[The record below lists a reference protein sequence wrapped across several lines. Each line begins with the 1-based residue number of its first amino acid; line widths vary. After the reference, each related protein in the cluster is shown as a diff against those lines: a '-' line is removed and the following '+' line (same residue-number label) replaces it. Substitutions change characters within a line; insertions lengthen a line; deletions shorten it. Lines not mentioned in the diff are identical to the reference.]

1 VALVQSRGLVTFL
14 VLASLGCGEVCADDT
29 SDSEK
34 IERSAFMEADLA
46 LEQFRAIQAAVRTGT
61 CSEVAEWVSFPFSFR
76 PPNSRGPTVI
86 AQSAFCRHFPVIFDS
101 MRSRAFLDQKLVD
114 AAVAKGG
121 FYFGK
126 SGIWVIAECPRDWD
140 QPCPPGLQLRIASV
154 DL

>member
-1 VALVQSRGLVTFL
+1 MHSSGLIAFL
-14 VLASLGCGEVCADDT
+14 VLASLACGEVCAVDT

-34 IERSAFMEADLA
+34 IERSAFMKSDLA
-46 LEQFRAIQAAVRTGT
+46 VEQFRAIQAAVETGT
-61 CSEVAEWVSFPFSFR
+61 CSKVAEWVSFPFSFQ

-101 MRSRAFLDQKLVD
+101 KRSRAFLDQKLAD
-114 AAVAKGG
+114 AAVAEGG
-121 FYFGK
+121 FYFVK
-126 SGIWVIAECPRDWD
+126 SGIWVIAECPGDWD